1 VNPFWSQHLA
11 GVTALPVQL
20 AGKWS
25 VTAARRLQGGEA
37 ITRRWH
43 GLAKADQ
50 GLVALSVLVNGNFVQ
65 WGKSEVRP
73 QADACEVELALFPH
87 DNIGLEVQVN
97 IVVGDGGY
105 RRDTTRVAA
114 VTYLPE
120 IPELQEIACGQLFRL
135 AIINGDP
142 AIEVGLMFLPR
153 AEVRK
158 GRTGNWKPRKS
169 TSDGGVLSKA
179 LSGPKAGA
187 ANLGA
192 IG

>member
-1 VNPFWSQHLA
+1 M
-11 GVTALPVQL
+11 PVQL
-20 AGKWS
+20 AGNWS
-25 VTAARRLQGGEA
+25 VTSSRRLQGGQV

-50 GLVALSVLVNGNFVQ
+50 ALVALSVLLNGNFVQ

-73 QADACEVELALFPH
+73 QADACAVELALFPH

-114 VTYLPE
+114 VTYLPD
-120 IPELQEIACGQLFRL
+120 IPDLQEIACGQLFRL
-135 AIINGDP
+135 ATINGDP
-142 AIEVGLMFLPR
+142 VIKVGLMFLPR

-158 GRTGNWKPRKS
+158 GRTGNWKPRTS
-169 TSDGGVLSKA
+169 TSDGGVLSKL

-187 ANLGA
+187 ANLAA